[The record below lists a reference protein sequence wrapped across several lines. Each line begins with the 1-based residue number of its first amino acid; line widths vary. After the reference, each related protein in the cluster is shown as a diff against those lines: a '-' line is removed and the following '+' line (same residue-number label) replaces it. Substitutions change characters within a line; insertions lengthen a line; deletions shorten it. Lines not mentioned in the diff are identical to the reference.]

1 MTDELETTSVEPQ
14 ADAPA
19 EASQDAGL
27 AAFAALEAQR
37 GLGLNDDDEY
47 AAKDSADAL
56 AEGESASD
64 AGEQDDE
71 ADSPSNE
78 PVVAR
83 SEEREAAV
91 RALRR
96 AKTPQS
102 VMDGL
107 SDEDLIAWG
116 AQLAKIQADVD
127 NKLSAKTDSES
138 EEDGDDTVEA
148 ADTPAP
154 AQADAT
160 ADIDWDAL
168 TAPLKD
174 TFGDDDAEAVI
185 APMRTMF
192 QRVSQQN
199 QMLSNAVEGLLIKE
213 SFRQLSDAYP
223 QLADSEQLE
232 AVKAKARSLNW
243 GEYQSMDDLLRDAA
257 RLEFG
262 SPRDAAKEKRSSVS
276 RKRSAS
282 QTRTAARKVAVQPD
296 SDFDSGFEM
305 FKRLEQEHGLS

>member
-1 MTDELETTSVEPQ
+1 M
-14 ADAPA
+14 
-19 EASQDAGL
+19 EAKH
-27 AAFAALEAQR
+27 
-37 GLGLNDDDEY
+37 GLGLTDDDAY
-47 AAKDSADAL
+47 AAKDSSEDDAD
-56 AEGESASD
+56 ESDRD
-64 AGEQDDE
+64 AGEHEPEAGDE
-71 ADSPSNE
+71 PDTATGTATDSD
-78 PVVAR
+78 
-83 SEEREAAV
+83 RESAV

-102 VMDGL
+102 VIDSL
-107 SDEDLIAWG
+107 SDEDLLKWG
-116 AQLAKIQADVD
+116 ADLAKIQSDVD
-127 NKLSAKTDSES
+127 SKLSAKPASEP
-138 EEDGDDTVEA
+138 EEDKGQPKETA
-148 ADTPAP
+148 AYQPAGP
-154 AQADAT
+154 IEWEQV
-160 ADIDWDAL
+160 I
-168 TAPLKD
+168 APLKD

-223 QLADSEQLE
+223 QLADPEQQE